1 MSGSSSSGRPYSG
14 SQSGGS
20 VEIPK
25 QDCSSL
31 GDITKVIS
39 PTMPFFKLASVG
51 DILRVELDGAVVS
64 LLNKLG
70 DSVGVIN
77 PTWSIKLVE
86 CLKKG
91 NQYEAVIKN
100 ISGASIDVFIQHVR

>member
-25 QDCSSL
+25 QDCTSI
-31 GDITKVIS
+31 GGITKVIS
-39 PTMPFFKLASVG
+39 PTMPFFISASVG
-51 DILRVELDGAVVS
+51 DALRVELDDAIIS
-64 LLNKLG
+64 LLNKTG

-91 NQYEAVIKN
+91 NQYEAIIKN
-100 ISGASIDVFIQHVR
+100 INGASIDVFIQHVS